1 MLNCNLKLL
10 IMGLL
15 VTLNEEG
22 FQTLKKDRDIVKNK
36 IKELELV
43 LSHLDPAYIE
53 LQPYYEPIIDIT
65 IVETKGKDMYVGELF
80 IVTPVTGIKRK
91 ITFGID
97 YIEKYKDIND
107 EKLLEDAKRE
117 AREHLTKRFPSF
129 FE

>member
-1 MLNCNLKLL
+1 
-10 IMGLL
+10 MGLL

-22 FQTLKKDRDIVKNK
+22 YQTLKQDREIIKNK

-43 LSHLDPAYIE
+43 LSHLDPAYIQ
-53 LQPYYEPIIDIT
+53 LQPYYEPIIDIS

-97 YIEKYKDIND
+97 HVEKYKDIND
-107 EKLLEDAKRE
+107 EKLLEHAKRE